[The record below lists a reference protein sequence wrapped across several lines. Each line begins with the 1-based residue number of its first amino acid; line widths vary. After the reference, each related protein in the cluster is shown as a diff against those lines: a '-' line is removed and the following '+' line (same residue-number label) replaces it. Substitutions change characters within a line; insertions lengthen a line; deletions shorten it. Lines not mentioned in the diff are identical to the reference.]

1 MGGCTSLHAQPHNLL
16 ITLRHPPSILSVPYP
31 IPGHLLSAPGS
42 HFPPPPLDGDGE
54 DQVECDIW
62 DMLKAKDWMDFRGTS
77 LFGNDCADGQIILL
91 YRRRYQFRRPLESR
105 RFSPYRRKMDESMQ
119 CTRALKF
126 RISERTYVTTSC
138 KLNSAEGQE
147 TRGTPK
153 GISSPLPAHQAA
165 SSSISLST
173 QVPKY
178 TGQLLYP
185 APPRPK
191 DTSSGMEA
199 LGLLERR
206 GSRTVSGEKE
216 ELDPAVHV
224 TVNPRFGLVAVG
236 TQGCVSLYLRHV
248 N

>member
-1 MGGCTSLHAQPHNLL
+1 
-16 ITLRHPPSILSVPYP
+16 
-31 IPGHLLSAPGS
+31 
-42 HFPPPPLDGDGE
+42 
-54 DQVECDIW
+54 
-62 DMLKAKDWMDFRGTS
+62 
-77 LFGNDCADGQIILL
+77 
-91 YRRRYQFRRPLESR
+91 
-105 RFSPYRRKMDESMQ
+105 MDEPML
-119 CTRALKF
+119 CTLDPKS
-126 RISERTYVTTSC
+126 RISEQTYVISSL

-147 TRGTPK
+147 TPRGTPK
-153 GISSPLPAHQAA
+153 GRSSPLPAHQAA

-173 QVPKY
+173 QLPKY

-185 APPRPK
+185 TPPRPK

-206 GSRTVSGEKE
+206 GSRSVSGEKE

-236 TQGCVSLYLRHV
+236 TQGYVSLCLRHV

>member
-1 MGGCTSLHAQPHNLL
+1 MEKFT
-16 ITLRHPPSILSVPYP
+16 
-31 IPGHLLSAPGS
+31 
-42 HFPPPPLDGDGE
+42 
-54 DQVECDIW
+54 
-62 DMLKAKDWMDFRGTS
+62 
-77 LFGNDCADGQIILL
+77 
-91 YRRRYQFRRPLESR
+91 
-105 RFSPYRRKMDESMQ
+105 Q
-119 CTRALKF
+119 CTLDLKS
-126 RISERTYVTTSC
+126 RISERTYVSSSS

-147 TRGTPK
+147 TPRGTPK
-153 GISSPLPAHQAA
+153 GRSSPLPAHQAA

-173 QVPKY
+173 QIPKY

>member
-1 MGGCTSLHAQPHNLL
+1 
-16 ITLRHPPSILSVPYP
+16 
-31 IPGHLLSAPGS
+31 
-42 HFPPPPLDGDGE
+42 
-54 DQVECDIW
+54 
-62 DMLKAKDWMDFRGTS
+62 
-77 LFGNDCADGQIILL
+77 
-91 YRRRYQFRRPLESR
+91 
-105 RFSPYRRKMDESMQ
+105 MDESTQ
-119 CTRALKF
+119 CTLDLKS
-126 RISERTYVTTSC
+126 RISERTYVSSSS

-147 TRGTPK
+147 TPRGTPK
-153 GISSPLPAHQAA
+153 GRSSPLPAHQAA

-173 QVPKY
+173 QIPKY

-206 GSRTVSGEKE
+206 GSRSVSGERA

-236 TQGCVSLYLRHV
+236 TQGYVFLCCGHV